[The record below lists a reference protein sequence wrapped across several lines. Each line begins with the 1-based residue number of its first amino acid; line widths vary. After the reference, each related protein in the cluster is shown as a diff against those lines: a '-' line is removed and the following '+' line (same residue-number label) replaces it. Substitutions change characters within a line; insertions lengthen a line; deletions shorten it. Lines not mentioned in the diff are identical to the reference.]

1 MNTTKRPPPRNVQDL
16 HASVSH
22 DERRIGRMLLDDNRL
37 TPSQVERI
45 QALQKERGLRF
56 GEAAQALGLVS
67 EEDIRSILSR
77 QFGYPTL
84 TPGQGGFSPELAA
97 AYAPFSPQV
106 EALRALR
113 SQLTLRWFGPN
124 RKALAV
130 VGTARKDGVS
140 YTAANLAVVFSQ
152 LGERTLLVDANLREP
167 RQHEIF
173 SLKNREGLS
182 DVLAGKAELD
192 VVEQPGEFEDLSI
205 LGAGTIPP
213 NPQELLSRRAFAL
226 LLQGL
231 TSRFDVIL
239 FDTLPSLEIADS
251 QSVAAQCGGALLVVR
266 PNQTRMSEAAALK
279 DRLHASGAQ
288 LIGAVINQ
296 Y

>member
-1 MNTTKRPPPRNVQDL
+1 MNNTKRPPAKNVQDL
-16 HASVSH
+16 HASGAH
-22 DERRIGRMLLDDNRL
+22 DDRRIGRMLLDDNRL

-45 QALQKERGLRF
+45 VILQKEQGLRF
-56 GEAAQALGLVS
+56 GEAAQALGLIS
-67 EEDIRSILSR
+67 EEDIRAVLSR
-77 QFGYPTL
+77 QFRYPSL
-84 TPGQGGFSPELAA
+84 APGQGGFSPELVA

-113 SQLTLRWFGPN
+113 SQLMLRWFGPN

-130 VGTARKDGVS
+130 VGTARKDGVT

-152 LGERTLLVDANLREP
+152 LGERTLLIDANLREP

-173 SLKNREGLS
+173 GLRSCQGLS
-182 DVLAGKAELD
+182 DVLAGKADLD
-192 VVEQPGEFEDLSI
+192 VVEQPGELQDLSI
-205 LGAGTIPP
+205 LCAGTIPP
-213 NPQELLSRRAFAL
+213 NPQELLCRRAFPL

-231 TSRFDVIL
+231 TSRFDVIIL
-239 FDTLPSLEIADS
+239 DTFPSVEITDS

-266 PNQTRMSEAAALK
+266 PNHTRMNEAAVLK
-279 DRLHASGAQ
+279 DRLYASGTQ
-288 LIGAVINQ
+288 LTGAVVNR